1 MMSPKDRTVS
11 VVGLGYAGL
20 QVAVAFGKAYKTVGF
35 DINPDRIR
43 ELANGFDRSYQ
54 VSPNQLKA
62 AGIVFTNEIADLEQ
76 ADFHVVA
83 VPTPVDVANQPDL
96 SLLLEASET
105 VGKALKPGDIVIYE
119 STVYPGATEEECVPV
134 LERVSG
140 LRCGVDFKVG
150 YSPERINPG
159 DERHTFTTIVKV
171 VSGQDDETLDVIARM
186 YGSVV
191 EAGVHRVSSIKAAE
205 AAKVIENIQRDLNI
219 ALMNELAL
227 IFDRM
232 DVDTNEVL
240 KAAGTKWNFHKY
252 QPGLVG
258 GHCIGID
265 PYYLTHKA
273 ERLGYMPEVILAG
286 RRINDSMGRFVA
298 QRTIKEMIRAG
309 HNVRGNTVTVLG
321 LTFKDDLP
329 DLRNSKVVDIIR
341 ELEDYGVNVQV
352 HDEVAEPAEAEREC
366 GIYLKPW
373 RELRPAAAVVVA
385 VAHRAYRVLPPED
398 LTSLFAGVPVLI
410 DVKGIFDAK
419 RLREAGVRAWRL

>member
-1 MMSPKDRTVS
+1 MSPKDRTVS

-20 QVAVAFGKAYKTVGF
+20 QVAVAFGKTYKTVGF
-35 DINPDRIR
+35 DVNPDRIR
-43 ELANGFDRSYQ
+43 ELADGFDRSYQ

-105 VGKALKPGDIVIYE
+105 VGKALKPGDIVVYE

-134 LERVSG
+134 LERASG
-140 LRCGVDFKVG
+140 LRRGVDFKVG

-159 DERHTFTTIVKV
+159 DARHTFTTIVKV
-171 VSGQDDETLDVIARM
+171 VSGQDDETLDAVARM

-341 ELEDYGVNVQV
+341 ELEDYGVDVQV
-352 HDEVAEPAEAEREC
+352 HDELAEPAEAEREC

-373 RELRPAAAVVVA
+373 RELKPAAAVVVA
-385 VAHRAYRVLPPED
+385 VAHRAYRVLPAEQ
-398 LTSLFAGVPVLI
+398 LTSLFAGAPVLI
-410 DVKGIFDAK
+410 DVKGIYDAD